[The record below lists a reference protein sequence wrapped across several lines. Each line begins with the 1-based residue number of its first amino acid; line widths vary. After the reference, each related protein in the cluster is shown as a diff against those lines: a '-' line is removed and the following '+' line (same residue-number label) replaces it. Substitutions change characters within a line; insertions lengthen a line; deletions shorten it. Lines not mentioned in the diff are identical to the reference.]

1 MAIPGLPEEWRML
14 HWLLQRGDFLE
25 AVSTGDSRVYLTA
38 RAALAAMTSF
48 LVAWLFG
55 PVAIAWLQRRFRE
68 RIDSASERLNELHAS
83 KHATPTMGGLF
94 IVTAI
99 VVAALLCADL
109 LNPYVQQSLV
119 VVIGF
124 GLIGAWDDWIKINS
138 AQRGMTVRQ
147 KFLGQFVLAVLLAV
161 WLYLLQR
168 EKPLG
173 LDLVGPIGRWSIP
186 LGMGFVAWAAVV
198 MVGSS
203 NGVNLTDGLDGLAGG
218 CLVFAGSAFTAITY
232 LSGHRVMADYLAMPY
247 MSGAGELS
255 VLFGAMVGAMLGFLW
270 YNCYPAQVFMG
281 DTGSLP
287 AGALLGYGAL
297 VTRQEVLLVIV
308 GGVFVIET
316 LSVILQVGWF
326 KLTGR
331 RLILCSPLHNH
342 FLFRGDHEIK
352 IVVRFW
358 IGSALLALLA
368 VASLKIR

>member
-1 MAIPGLPEEWRML
+1 ML
-14 HWLLQRGDFLE
+14 HWLLQHGDFLE

-48 LVAWLFG
+48 VVAWLFG
-55 PVAIAWLQRRFRE
+55 PIAIAWLKRRFRE
-68 RIDSASERLNELHAS
+68 RIDSASARLNELHAP

-99 VVAALLCADL
+99 LVAAVACADL
-109 LNPYVQQSLV
+109 TNPYVQQALLLV
-119 VVIGF
+119 LGF
-124 GLIGAWDDWIKINS
+124 GLLGAADDWIKIS
-138 AQRGMTVRQ
+138 SSRRGLTVRQ
-147 KFLGQFVLAVLLAV
+147 KFAGQLALALSLAIWMYV
-161 WLYLLQR
+161 LQR
-168 EKPLG
+168 DKPG
-173 LDLVGPIGRWSIP
+173 GVEIVSPIGGWSIP
-186 LGMGFVAWAAVV
+186 LGVGFVVWAAVV

-232 LSGHRVMADYLAMPY
+232 LSGHRVMAEYLAMPY
-247 MSGAGELS
+247 MPGAGELS
-255 VLFGAMVGAMLGFLW
+255 ILFGAMVGALLGFLW

-287 AGALLGYGAL
+287 TGALLGYGAL
-297 VTRQEVLLVIV
+297 VTRQEILLVIV

-326 KLTGR
+326 RLTGK

-342 FLFRGDHEIK
+342 FLFQGEHEIK